1 RPDAVAIRS
10 GERSLTFGELH
21 GRANRVARALIAR
34 GAGPESLV
42 AVAVG
47 RTEELPVALLGVLI
61 AGAAYLPIDT
71 GYPVQ
76 RLEFM
81 LEDAAPVCVLT
92 T

>member
-1 RPDAVAIRS
+1 
-10 GERSLTFGELH
+10 TFGELH

-34 GAGPESLV
+34 GAGPESVV
-42 AVAVG
+42 AVAVA

-76 RLEFM
+76 RVQFM
-81 LEDAAPVCVLT
+81 LDDAAPVC
-92 T
+92 